1 MQNRILRSAFFRSIV
16 TTSERCKISNP
27 GLGFYLAVLAQVV
40 METLKAQ
47 NAENWPTVCKEL
59 VDMIWEEV
67 VQ

>member
-16 TTSERCKISNP
+16 TTSERYKISNP
-27 GLGFYLAVLAQVV
+27 GLGFYLVVLAQV

-47 NAENWPTVCKEL
+47 NAENWLAVCKEL